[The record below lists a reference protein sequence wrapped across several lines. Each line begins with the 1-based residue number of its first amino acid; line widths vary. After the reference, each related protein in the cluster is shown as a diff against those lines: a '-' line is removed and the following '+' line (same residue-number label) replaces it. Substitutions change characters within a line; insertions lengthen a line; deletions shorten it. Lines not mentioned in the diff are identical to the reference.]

1 MVLSSYSGVLIVT
14 GGSGVTVALSAAEEI
29 VQMVQQGKSN
39 VHFIEIVW
47 ITQDM
52 SKSDH
57 SLSLDDFD

>member
-52 SKSDH
+52 SKSD
-57 SLSLDDFD
+57 

>member
-52 SKSDH
+52 SKSDQI
-57 SLSLDDFD
+57 LSLDDFD

>member
-1 MVLSSYSGVLIVT
+1 MVLSSYSGILIVT

>member
-39 VHFIEIVW
+39 VHFIEIVR

>member
-52 SKSDH
+52 SKSDQL
-57 SLSLDDFD
+57 LSLDDFD